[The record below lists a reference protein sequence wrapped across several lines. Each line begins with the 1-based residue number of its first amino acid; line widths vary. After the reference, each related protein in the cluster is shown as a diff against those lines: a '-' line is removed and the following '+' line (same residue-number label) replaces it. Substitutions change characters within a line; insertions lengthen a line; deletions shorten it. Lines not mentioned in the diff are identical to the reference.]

1 MLSINLDITDPFFN
15 LALEEF
21 FFRNS
26 TEDFFIVGINDPSV
40 IIGKHQIA
48 NEEVNNL
55 FIAERNIPVIRRIT
69 GGGTVYHDHGNV
81 NFTFI
86 ASGEPGT
93 QVNFRKHTQPVTD
106 FLASLH
112 VDARFEGKNDIRTGG
127 LKVSGNAEHVFKNR
141 VLHHGTLLF
150 DSSLD
155 DLRES
160 LLQTE
165 GEYISRAVASNRTS
179 VTNLSKHIQK
189 LGSAGELKSEL
200 FRFVMNMMP
209 GSVTYHPNE
218 SEQEA
223 IEAIAGTKYK
233 TWEWNYAYGP
243 AYRFINKF
251 EFRGSTHCCDLS
263 VKDGIIIKSR
273 ISGSELLEQPGL
285 EMKEMR
291 HYLPDLKQYFESLF
305 PGEGRNLA
313 LRFF

>member
-1 MLSINLDITDPFFN
+1 MFSINLDITDPYFN
-15 LALEEF
+15 LALEEY

-26 TEDFFIVGINDPSV
+26 AEDFFIVGINDPSV

-48 NEEVNNL
+48 NEEVNNR
-55 FIAERNIPVIRRIT
+55 FVAERNIPVIRRIT

-86 ASGEPGT
+86 TSGEPGT

-106 FLASLH
+106 FLASLQ

-155 DLRES
+155 DIRES

-179 VTNLSKHIQK
+179 VTNLSNHIRN
-189 LGSAGELKSEL
+189 LGSAVELKSEL
-200 FRFVMNMMP
+200 FRYVMNTMP
-209 GSVTYHPNE
+209 GCVTYHPNE

-223 IEAIAGTKYK
+223 IEAIAGTKYR
-233 TWEWNYAYGP
+233 TWEWNFAYGP
-243 AYRFINKF
+243 AYRFTNKF
-251 EFRGSTHCCDLS
+251 EFRGSTCCCDLN
-263 VKDGIIIKSR
+263 VKDGIITKSR
-273 ISGSELLEQPGL
+273 ITGSRLLEEPGL

-291 HYLPDLKQYFESLF
+291 HYLPDLAQYFEALF
-305 PGEGRNLA
+305 PAEGMDLA